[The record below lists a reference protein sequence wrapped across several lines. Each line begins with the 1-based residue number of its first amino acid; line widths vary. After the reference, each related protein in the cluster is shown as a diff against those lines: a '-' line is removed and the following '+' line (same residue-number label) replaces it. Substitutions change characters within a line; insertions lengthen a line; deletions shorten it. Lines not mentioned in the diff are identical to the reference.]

1 MTRLDLFLK
10 YAGLIKQRSAAK
22 RACEAGQV
30 RVDGQPAKAS
40 RLVRVGETVRIET
53 PGLLLE
59 VQVIDIPLRQ
69 PAKAERDRFF
79 NIQRRERLDVRDDTV
94 VDGDFSF

>member
-40 RLVRVGETVRIET
+40 RSVSVGETVRIET

-59 VQVIDIPLRQ
+59 IKVLDIPLRQ
-69 PAKAERDRFF
+69 PAKAERERFCH
-79 NIQRRERLDVRDDTV
+79 ILRREQLDVRDDAIV
-94 VDGDFSF
+94 EGDFSF